1 MAEMNNA
8 GFPGPD
14 GDSTRP
20 RSGQNRST
28 EARRGQAGSLT
39 DEIWRACD
47 ILRRDDNCGGVM
59 AYVEHLAW
67 LLFLRF
73 LDAQEEH
80 WEAEA
85 GNSYAQILDGDLRW
99 SAWARRDWDADEL
112 LPFVHGRLIPALQAL
127 SGSPTRE
134 TIRSIFSE
142 RNVVVAASPHNL
154 RDVLQI
160 VDRIDFNSQD
170 DIFTVSRVYED
181 LLQRLGA
188 ENRVAGE
195 FYTPR
200 PVIRFIVQ
208 LIAPQPGE
216 TMYDPAC
223 GSCGFLVQAYQHV
236 LAHAGA
242 SLSVKQEHFLQTQA
256 IHGQEKKAVPAL
268 LGLMNLVLHGVSAP
282 NVTRRNT
289 LAAPLDRLEEHYDV
303 ILTNP
308 PFGGTENH
316 RIQANFP
323 VRTSATEL
331 LFLQHVMARLEAQDG
346 ARCGMVVPEGLLFR
360 GGAFATVK
368 RELLE
373 RFNLHTVVSLPPG
386 AFAPYSD
393 IKTALLFFER
403 PGPTRETWY
412 YELPLPQELKKFSKG
427 SPIQDEHFEQAQ
439 GLWATWDAY
448 RHASGPRPTPTDDS
462 WIVSLAEIK
471 KRDYDLTAH
480 NPRGQQ
486 AATYHHPEHIAAAL
500 WQREQE
506 ILDISAEL
514 LTLVRIEEAAKLTEA
529 CEWKP
534 LADPDVAEIV
544 MGQSPPSRTYNEQ
557 GQGLPF
563 FQGKADFEELHPIP
577 RQWCTAPI
585 KIAQPGDVLI
595 SVRAPVGPTNLCA
608 ETCCIGRGLAAIR
621 PAAGMDPR
629 FLLFVIRALEP
640 EIARQGQGSTFAG
653 ITKRDLERLQVPVPT
668 LDEQLHV
675 VAYLEG
681 IQARL
686 AELQRHLD
694 ETASDVARLRGAVL
708 ARAFGIDQRL

>member
-1 MAEMNNA
+1 MAEMNTV

-14 GDSTRP
+14 VGSTRP
-20 RSGQNRST
+20 GSGQNRST
-28 EARRGQAGSLT
+28 EARRGQASSLT
-39 DEIWRACD
+39 DDIWRACD

-73 LDAQEEH
+73 LDAQEER

-85 GNSYAQILDGDLRW
+85 GDAYAQILDGDLRW
-99 SAWARRDWDADEL
+99 SVWARKEWEADEL
-112 LPFVHGRLIPALQAL
+112 LPFVHHRLIPALQSL
-127 SGSPTRE
+127 SGSAMRE
-134 TIRSIFSE
+134 TVRDIFSE
-142 RNVVVAASPHNL
+142 RNLIVAASPHNL

-160 VDRIDFNSQD
+160 VDRIDFNQRD
-170 DIFTVSRVYED
+170 DVFTVSLVYED

-208 LIAPQPGE
+208 LIAPQLGE

-223 GSCGFLVQAYQHV
+223 GSCGFLVQAYQYV
-236 LAHAGA
+236 LAQAGA
-242 SLSVKQEHFLQTQA
+242 SLTVDQERFLQTQA

-268 LGLMNLVLHGVSAP
+268 LGLMNLVLHGVGAP
-282 NVTRRNT
+282 SVTRHNT
-289 LAAPLDRLEEHYDV
+289 LAEPIDRISERYDV

-308 PFGGTENH
+308 PFGGTENRH
-316 RIQANFP
+316 IQANFP
-323 VRTSATEL
+323 VQTSATEL
-331 LFLQHVMARLEAQDG
+331 LFLQHVMARLETHDG

-386 AFAPYSD
+386 TFAPYSD
-393 IKTALLFFER
+393 VKTALLFFER

-412 YELPLPQELKKFSKG
+412 YELPLPRELKKFSKG
-427 SPIQDEHFEQAQ
+427 SPIQDEHFEQAW
-439 GLWATWDAY
+439 GLWVIWDAY
-448 RHASGPRPTPTDDS
+448 RHASGPRPAPTDDS
-462 WIVSLAEIK
+462 WIVPLAEIK
-471 KRDYDLTAH
+471 KRDYDLTTR
-480 NPRGQQ
+480 NPRGQR
-486 AATYHHPEHIAAAL
+486 ATTYRHPADIAAAL
-500 WQREQE
+500 WQREGE
-506 ILDISAEL
+506 ILEISAEL
-514 LTLVRIEEAAKLTEA
+514 LTMVKTGEAAALTEA

-534 LADPDVAEIV
+534 LADPGVAEIT
-544 MGQSPPSRTYNEQ
+544 MGQSPPSRTYNDQ
-557 GQGLPF
+557 GVGLPF
-563 FQGKADFEELHPIP
+563 FQGKADFGELHPTP
-577 RQWCTAPI
+577 RQWCTTPT
-585 KIAQPGDVLI
+585 KTAQPGDVLI

-621 PAAGMDPR
+621 PGTQMEPR
-629 FLLFVIRALEP
+629 FLLFVMRALEP

-653 ITKRDLERLQVPVPT
+653 ITKQDLEVLQVPVPA
-668 LDEQLHV
+668 LDEQRRI

-681 IQARL
+681 LQGRL
-686 AELQRHLD
+686 AELQRRQDESALD
-694 ETASDVARLRGAVL
+694 VGRLRGAVL
-708 ARAFGIDQRL
+708 ARAFGLDQRL